1 MRAID
6 ADSLTDVYTIY
17 DDYGDKHTVIDASDI
32 TDAPTL
38 NAIVIPE
45 NATNLDMIKALFPNT
60 EVVNKGFHNV
70 TLSFG
75 SLRNQMF
82 NNYYDEDWLNEPY
95 KGGR

>member
-1 MRAID
+1 MRPID
-6 ADSLTDVYTIY
+6 ADAIDV
-17 DDYGDKHTVIDASDI
+17 KSDI
-32 TDAPTL
+32 ECVREVVEIIIDEAPTL

-82 NNYYDEDWLNEPY
+82 QNCFDEDWLNEPY
-95 KGGR
+95 KEASE